1 MVFLRSSL
9 IVNISI
15 SCCETDRNVFSS
27 PFFSIASIFGSK
39 ETILRALGNQ
49 SVKVS
54 IRRPAVYR
62 NGFPVRYSDGWKVI
76 FCMFRRKADCFQ
88 GKVSY
93 KIIYRIIWFIK

>member
-1 MVFLRSSL
+1 MVFLHSSL

-27 PFFSIASIFGSK
+27 PFFPIASIFGPK
-39 ETILRALGNQ
+39 ETILRGLGNQ

-62 NGFPVRYSDGWKVI
+62 NGFLVGYSDGWRVI

-88 GKVSY
+88 DKVSY

>member
-15 SCCETDRNVFSS
+15 SCCETGKSVFSS

-39 ETILRALGNQ
+39 EAILRGLGNQ

-54 IRRPAVYR
+54 IRRPAVSR
-62 NGFPVRYSDGWKVI
+62 NGFPVG
-76 FCMFRRKADCFQ
+76 
-88 GKVSY
+88 
-93 KIIYRIIWFIK
+93 